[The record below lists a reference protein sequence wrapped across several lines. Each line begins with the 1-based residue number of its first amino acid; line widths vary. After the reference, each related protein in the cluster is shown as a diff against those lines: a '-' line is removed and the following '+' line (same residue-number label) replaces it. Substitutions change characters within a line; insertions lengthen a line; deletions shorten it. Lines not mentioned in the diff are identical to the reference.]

1 MPHPGS
7 RVALLRFRNTEII
20 PEELLQKVCKETNFD
35 SQKDLVH
42 ATFKDVQVQCD
53 ATHRRLVE
61 KLKMCKNSLNIGL

>member
-35 SQKDLVH
+35 LQKDLVH
-42 ATFKDVQVQCD
+42 AEFKDVQVP
-53 ATHRRLVE
+53 TE
-61 KLKMCKNSLNIGL
+61 GW